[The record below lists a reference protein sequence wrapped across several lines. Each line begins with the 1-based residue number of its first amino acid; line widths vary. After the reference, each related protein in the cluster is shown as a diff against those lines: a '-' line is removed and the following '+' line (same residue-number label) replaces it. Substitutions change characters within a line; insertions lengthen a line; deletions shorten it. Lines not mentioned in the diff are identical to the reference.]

1 MVDHVLKISRPG
13 VFTIGR
19 LNWNNA
25 AIIMNKWNYYEDD
38 NSRVS
43 IPLKNNLGL
52 MSRYLVFYFQMS
64 GVKK

>member
-1 MVDHVLKISRPG
+1 MVNHVLKISRAG
-13 VFTIGR
+13 FFTIGR
-19 LNWNNA
+19 LNWNTA
-25 AIIMNKWNYYEDD
+25 AIIMNELNYYEDD
-38 NSRVS
+38 NSRAS

>member
-1 MVDHVLKISRPG
+1 MVNHVLKISRPG
-13 VFTIGR
+13 FFTIGR
-19 LNWNNA
+19 LNWNTA
-25 AIIMNKWNYYEDD
+25 AIIMNELNYYEDD